1 MYKINYNINEP
12 DKLIQYIEDKLKPD
26 IKNKENSGE
35 VFTPLSIINDML
47 DELDESYKKE
57 HNKSIF
63 TEKHLTWYDP
73 CVGIGNFCIF

>member
-63 TEKHLTWYDP
+63 YRKTSH
-73 CVGIGNFCIF
+73 VV